1 MKEEKV
7 AINRQTIRRLMRGLA
22 IFMKS
27 PVGGKAKLL
36 AAGLLFLMLC
46 INGMNVLN
54 SYVGRYFMSAIESR
68 DSDGFVRYAWMYVGV
83 FAGSTLVAVYFRFA
97 EERLGLLWRDWL
109 THRTA
114 GLYIDQ
120 RIYLHLEEDGAIT
133 NPDQRMTEDVRQ
145 LTTTTLSLLLMILNG
160 TVTALSFSGVLWAI
174 SPSLFMVAVAYAIAG
189 SALTILL
196 GRPLIRLNYKQ
207 ADREADFRS
216 ELIRVRENADGIA
229 LTGNESRARARLMT
243 RVDGLVLNFRRIIS
257 VNRNLNFFTTGY
269 NYMIQLI
276 PVLIVAPIFIR
287 HGVEFGVIGQST
299 MAFAALLGAFSL
311 IVTQFQAISAY
322 ASVIARL
329 NEYVEASEKAAD
341 RNTASCIGCETI
353 SDHFAYGNLT
363 LRSTGEDGAVIL
375 KDLNVSFLPGKRV
388 FVHGPNHAAR
398 YALFRASAGLYYA
411 GKGTIVRPPA
421 DKLAFL
427 TEQPYIPTSTLRELL
442 LPPGADGEITN
453 EAILDILEEVGLGP
467 AVTKH
472 DGFEAPRNWHDV
484 LSLEEQ
490 QLMALAR
497 AVLARPDYAFFDHLD
512 SALSDSQQKRILQLM
527 AGRGI
532 TCVSFGD
539 GQPDPSCHDAA
550 LELHEDGS
558 WTWTELR

>member
-1 MKEEKV
+1 M
-7 AINRQTIRRLMRGLA
+7 RRITQSLV
-22 IFMKS
+22 IFMNS

-68 DSDGFVRYAWMYVGV
+68 DMDGFILYAWMFVGV
-83 FAGSTLVAVYFRFA
+83 FAGSTLVAVFFRFA

-109 THRTA
+109 THRVA

-120 RIYLHLEEDGAIT
+120 RIYLHLQDDGVIT

-145 LTTTTLSLLLMILNG
+145 LTTSTLSLVLMIING
-160 TVTALSFSGVLWAI
+160 FVTAFSFSGVLWSI
-174 SPSLFMVAVAYAIAG
+174 SPTLFMVAVAYAIAG

-196 GRPLIRLNYKQ
+196 GRPLVRLNYHQ
-207 ADREADFRS
+207 ADCEADFRS

-229 LTGNESRARARLMT
+229 LTGDEGRARTRLMH
-243 RVDGLVLNFRRIIS
+243 RIDALVQNFRRIIS
-257 VNRNLNFFTTGY
+257 VNRNLNFFTTFY
-269 NYMIQLI
+269 NYLIQLI

-287 HGVEFGVIGQST
+287 HGVEFGVIGQSA

-329 NEYVEASEKAAD
+329 NEYVEASDKAAD
-341 RNTASCIGCETI
+341 RNAASCIGCETV
-353 SDHFAYGNLT
+353 SDHFAYGDLT
-363 LRSTGEDGAVIL
+363 LRTSGKHGVVVL
-375 KDLNVSFLPGKRV
+375 KDLNVSFPPKKRV
-388 FVHGPNHAAR
+388 IVCGPNHAAR
-398 YALFRASAGLYYA
+398 YALFRASAGLYNS
-411 GKGTIVRPPA
+411 GTGTIVRPPS
-421 DKLAFL
+421 DKLTFL
-427 TEQPYIPTSTLRELL
+427 SEQPYIPTSTLRGLLVPAEL
-442 LPPGADGEITN
+442 DTEITN
-453 EAILDILEEVGLGP
+453 ESILSVLEEVGLGP

-472 DGFEAPRNWHDV
+472 DGFEAPRNWHEV

-490 QLMALAR
+490 QLMAVAR

-512 SALSDSQQKRILQLM
+512 SALNDTQQKHILQLM

-539 GQPDPSCHDAA
+539 GWPDPSIHDAA
-550 LELHEDGS
+550 LVLHEDGT
-558 WTWTELR
+558 WTWTELRKPASHAAG

>member
-7 AINRQTIRRLMRGLA
+7 AINRQTMRRLARGLA
-22 IFMKS
+22 TFMKS

-36 AAGLLFLMLC
+36 TAGLLFLMLC

-68 DSDGFVRYAWMYVGV
+68 DTDGFVRYAWMYIGV
-83 FAGSTLVAVYFRFA
+83 FVGSTVVGVYFRFA

-120 RIYLHLEEDGAIT
+120 RIYLHLEESGAIT

-145 LTTTTLSLLLMILNG
+145 LTTTTLSLVLMILNG

-174 SPSLFMVAVAYAIAG
+174 SPKLFMVAVAYALAG

-196 GRPLIRLNYKQ
+196 GRPLIRLNYRQ

-229 LTGNESRARARLMT
+229 LTGNEGKARERLML
-243 RVDGLVLNFRRIIS
+243 RIDGLVLNFRRIIT

-269 NYMIQLI
+269 NYLIQLI
-276 PVLIVAPIFIR
+276 PILIVAPIFIR
-287 HGVEFGVIGQST
+287 HGVEFGVIGQSA

-311 IVTQFQAISAY
+311 IVTQFQSISAY

-329 NEYVEASEKAAD
+329 NEYVEASEKAAI

-353 SDHFAYGNLT
+353 SDHFAYGDLT
-363 LRSTGEDGAVIL
+363 LRSTGENAPVIL
-375 KDLNVSFLPGKRV
+375 KSLNASFLPGKRILV
-388 FVHGPNHAAR
+388 WGPNHAAR
-398 YALFRASAGLYYA
+398 YALFRASAGLYDA
-411 GKGTIVRPPA
+411 GTGTIVRPPA
-421 DKLAFL
+421 DKLTFL
-427 TEQPYIPTSTLRELL
+427 SEQPYIPTSTLRELL
-442 LPPGADGEITN
+442 VPAGFESEITN
-453 EAILDILEEVGLGP
+453 ETILAVLEEVGLGP

-490 QLMALAR
+490 QLMAVAR

-512 SALSDSQQKRILQLM
+512 SALSDTQQRRILQLM
-527 AGRGI
+527 ASRGI

-539 GQPDPSCHDAA
+539 SQPDLSCHDAS
-550 LELHEDGS
+550 LELHKDGS